1 MSENTIIFPVN
12 LPEVQFLGKSQQKR
26 DPSQNTN
33 FASGQNRRRR
43 LFGATPVYHEVRW
56 VFTADQSRA
65 FESFFEN
72 DLEGGSRK
80 FLMQIDSVNG
90 KDYQLFQFEEMY
102 TGPDKIAGDAY
113 VVSAKLIQFTFD
125 KEYIEVRLPFT
136 EVRSTDHTVS
146 VVRNIGPDGAPD
158 FDLSIGES
166 GKVLIADYG
175 ITTFSEIDNALN
187 DGKVVLLRIHPLPST
202 RQYALISSALGGQAF
217 TFSRVTAEKLYT
229 YTCTG
234 LGWSQSSSDLGGSGT
249 TYTAGDGVAI
259 TDSKISVNAGKGL
272 GFDDDNK
279 LEVKVGD
286 GLDYDNDNKVITIDS
301 DVSDV
306 VATVNK
312 LKEDLDQKITTTY
325 PFAQITTQEDY
336 AGFGVTNTS
345 RMIGQL
351 FAVPITSEIRKDE
364 TVLYVNA
371 LQNYSGDV
379 SFGIFEYDFDG
390 DDGSG
395 STYWIADTGKVT
407 IQAGENRFPLL
418 HVKNDIQELQSSKL
432 YYAVIAIRG
441 NAPSSGLYLASS
453 PNYSTTYNANPKYT
467 LLVSNMDQYIDWDTG
482 SLTGA
487 WFQGYNEDNNIPRLF
502 MMLRNGGDVMPPI
515 PITEPFMDIGAFT
528 LEHRYKISNQ
538 FSLTPDATGAVYRK
552 VIPLK
557 DVDITSFRYVDY
569 RGSVGQEPQRP
580 VLLDDTYTPMKYISD
595 GAWTLGDSDQTKIDG
610 VHYVHEFTFNV
621 PVQLIA
627 GNTYWFMVGGN
638 LGKLGESWMI
648 TYSTPS
654 VSNDLLLVKDMYNV
668 NSFIITDGFGEYIGG
683 APGMYLKLTDNNN
696 NSWVI

>member
-1 MSENTIIFPVN
+1 MSENTIIFPAN

-90 KDYQLFQFEEMY
+90 KDYQLFQFEEVY

-234 LGWSQSSSDLGGSGT
+234 LGWSQSSSDLGGGGTSDNDKVAVDSNAQAGYLEDVLDSSSDVISLAKSGNKLYIEFNSEIT
-249 TYTAGDGVAI
+249 SDPKISTLDESLINADSAVYGGFNENNFEWGVGTHQCELYLHKRVADVQGLINRVRFAITALGNGGQNTQGFRFLLLKKDLTVLGASDYFVMGENDTYVGQIHNESLSVPNVGMYEVRMFEETEGSLVIDRNTEYYIQIMTAGVSMACH
-259 TDSKISVNAGKGL
+259 
-272 GFDDDNK
+272 NK
-279 LEVKVGD
+279 
-286 GLDYDNDNKVITIDS
+286 
-301 DVSDV
+301 
-306 VATVNK
+306 
-312 LKEDLDQKITTTY
+312 DQ
-325 PFAQITTQEDY
+325 
-336 AGFGVTNTS
+336 VTNYTYDFTMKNNLNVQS
-345 RMIGQL
+345 Q
-351 FAVPITSEIRKDE
+351 VPRTITSSD
-364 TVLYVNA
+364 
-371 LQNYSGDV
+371 
-379 SFGIFEYDFDG
+379 
-390 DDGSG
+390 
-395 STYWIADTGKVT
+395 IASMHQATKT
-407 IQAGENRFPLL
+407 IYCYM
-418 HVKNDIQELQSSKL
+418 S
-432 YYAVIAIRG
+432 
-441 NAPSSGLYLASS
+441 
-453 PNYSTTYNANPKYT
+453 
-467 LLVSNMDQYIDWDTG
+467 
-482 SLTGA
+482 
-487 WFQGYNEDNNIPRLF
+487 
-502 MMLRNGGDVMPPI
+502 
-515 PITEPFMDIGAFT
+515 
-528 LEHRYKISNQ
+528 
-538 FSLTPDATGAVYRK
+538 AT
-552 VIPLK
+552 
-557 DVDITSFRYVDY
+557 
-569 RGSVGQEPQRP
+569 P
-580 VLLDDTYTPMKYISD
+580 VL
-595 GAWTLGDSDQTKIDG
+595 
-610 VHYVHEFTFNV
+610 
-621 PVQLIA
+621 
-627 GNTYWFMVGGN
+627 
-638 LGKLGESWMI
+638 
-648 TYSTPS
+648 
-654 VSNDLLLVKDMYNV
+654 
-668 NSFIITDGFGEYIGG
+668 
-683 APGMYLKLTDNNN
+683 
-696 NSWVI
+696 

>member
-1 MSENTIIFPVN
+1 MSENTIIFPAN

-146 VVRNIGPDGAPD
+146 VVRSIGPDGAPD

-234 LGWSQSSSDLGGSGT
+234 LGWSQSSSETGGGGIAT
-249 TYTAGDGVAI
+249 TV
-259 TDSKISVNAGKGL
+259 
-272 GFDDDNK
+272 
-279 LEVKVGD
+279 
-286 GLDYDNDNKVITIDS
+286 
-301 DVSDV
+301 
-306 VATVNK
+306 
-312 LKEDLDQKITTTY
+312 
-325 PFAQITTQEDY
+325 
-336 AGFGVTNTS
+336 
-345 RMIGQL
+345 
-351 FAVPITSEIRKDE
+351 SEITE
-364 TVLYVNA
+364 NTTVTLVA
-371 LQNYSGDV
+371 GQNRYLNCTNDP
-379 SFGIFEYDFDG
+379 
-390 DDGSG
+390 
-395 STYWIADTGKVT
+395 T
-407 IQAGENRFPLL
+407 I
-418 HVKNDIQELQSSKL
+418 
-432 YYAVIAIRG
+432 
-441 NAPSSGLYLASS
+441 
-453 PNYSTTYNANPKYT
+453 
-467 LLVSNMDQYIDWDTG
+467 LVEI
-482 SLTGA
+482 
-487 WFQGYNEDNNIPRLF
+487 
-502 MMLRNGGDVMPPI
+502 
-515 PITEPFMDIGAFT
+515 
-528 LEHRYKISNQ
+528 
-538 FSLTPDATGAVYRK
+538 
-552 VIPLK
+552 
-557 DVDITSFRYVDY
+557 
-569 RGSVGQEPQRP
+569 
-580 VLLDDTYTPMKYISD
+580 
-595 GAWTLGDSDQTKIDG
+595 
-610 VHYVHEFTFNV
+610 
-621 PVQLIA
+621 
-627 GNTYWFMVGGN
+627 
-638 LGKLGESWMI
+638 
-648 TYSTPS
+648 
-654 VSNDLLLVKDMYNV
+654 
-668 NSFIITDGFGEYIGG
+668 
-683 APGMYLKLTDNNN
+683 TDNNVYHLQIN
-696 NSWVI
+696 GSCTINLTGVSWSGDEITDITTKAEISILNGIAVGVLYE

>member
-1 MSENTIIFPVN
+1 MSENTIIFPAN

-146 VVRNIGPDGAPD
+146 VVRSIGPDGAPD

-234 LGWSQSSSDLGGSGT
+234 LGWSQSSSDLGGGGIAT
-249 TYTAGDGVAI
+249 TV
-259 TDSKISVNAGKGL
+259 
-272 GFDDDNK
+272 
-279 LEVKVGD
+279 
-286 GLDYDNDNKVITIDS
+286 
-301 DVSDV
+301 
-306 VATVNK
+306 
-312 LKEDLDQKITTTY
+312 
-325 PFAQITTQEDY
+325 
-336 AGFGVTNTS
+336 
-345 RMIGQL
+345 
-351 FAVPITSEIRKDE
+351 SEITE
-364 TVLYVNA
+364 NTTVTLVA
-371 LQNYSGDV
+371 GQNRYLNCTNDP
-379 SFGIFEYDFDG
+379 
-390 DDGSG
+390 
-395 STYWIADTGKVT
+395 T
-407 IQAGENRFPLL
+407 I
-418 HVKNDIQELQSSKL
+418 
-432 YYAVIAIRG
+432 
-441 NAPSSGLYLASS
+441 
-453 PNYSTTYNANPKYT
+453 
-467 LLVSNMDQYIDWDTG
+467 LVEI
-482 SLTGA
+482 
-487 WFQGYNEDNNIPRLF
+487 
-502 MMLRNGGDVMPPI
+502 
-515 PITEPFMDIGAFT
+515 
-528 LEHRYKISNQ
+528 
-538 FSLTPDATGAVYRK
+538 
-552 VIPLK
+552 
-557 DVDITSFRYVDY
+557 
-569 RGSVGQEPQRP
+569 
-580 VLLDDTYTPMKYISD
+580 
-595 GAWTLGDSDQTKIDG
+595 
-610 VHYVHEFTFNV
+610 
-621 PVQLIA
+621 
-627 GNTYWFMVGGN
+627 
-638 LGKLGESWMI
+638 
-648 TYSTPS
+648 
-654 VSNDLLLVKDMYNV
+654 
-668 NSFIITDGFGEYIGG
+668 
-683 APGMYLKLTDNNN
+683 TDNNVYHLQIN
-696 NSWVI
+696 GSCTINLTGVSWSGDEITDITTKAEISILNGIAVGVLYE